1 MQMIDMG
8 SLQGK
13 PTEMTNTY
21 SYSGPDSPPDDK
33 PYRPRG
39 FWESL
44 ATVVESVTWQLLY
57 ASNEVI
63 GYKLLLAFQKD
74 SHQPQ
79 PFSWMP
85 VVATVVVGW
94 LTRSNWNPE
103 APIFNQLD
111 EQASNQQHELQIITL
126 MDKPG
131 DSYSM
136 ATGTWGQG
144 QSFSMYSSSA
154 DRSHYSFANYL
165 RGYYGDGPGWPT
177 HSGHSYGE
185 NCYEQPCCSQQGHCI
200 FAPSSINQHDDTCQC
215 QGCMGALDAFISQPL
230 INTQCDSASDG
241 SVACSV
247 NTFPQTG
254 GQESNPYSGSMA
266 SVEPKKVIQ
275 EEVIVT
281 TEPDST
287 SDQPTATKKRRTHSG
302 QGGEACGIEG
312 CTQRFTMPSQKKSHQ
327 AEVHGQGGEACGIEG
342 CTQRFTMPSRKKSHQ
357 AEVHGQ
363 GGEACG
369 IEGCTQR
376 FTIPRRNPIRPRC
389 MARAVRR
396 AASRAARSA
405 LPSFPEEIPS
415 GPGAWPGR

>member
-1 MQMIDMG
+1 M
-8 SLQGK
+8 
-13 PTEMTNTY
+13 
-21 SYSGPDSPPDDK
+21 
-33 PYRPRG
+33 
-39 FWESL
+39 
-44 ATVVESVTWQLLY
+44 
-57 ASNEVI
+57 
-63 GYKLLLAFQKD
+63 
-74 SHQPQ
+74 
-79 PFSWMP
+79 
-85 VVATVVVGW
+85 VATVVVGW

-312 CTQRFTMPSQKKSHQ
+312 CTQPLPYLP
-327 AEVHGQGGEACGIEG
+327 G
-342 CTQRFTMPSRKKSHQ
+342 
-357 AEVHGQ
+357 
-363 GGEACG
+363 
-369 IEGCTQR
+369 
-376 FTIPRRNPIRPRC
+376 RNPIRPRC

-405 LPSFPEEIPS
+405 LPSLPGRNPIRPRCMARAVRRAASRAARSALPCLPRRNPS